1 MLGSLKC
8 ISRKHRVPIAV
19 SRRVAIGKSPMAY
32 LGHLAKGS
40 PLGSPVCLPV
50 VSDKRMCRGPRDQ
63 VQVKS
68 RCDFGPPG
76 VPCTTHS
83 SVSWAP
89 GQCVCEKRFIVERCC
104 ICQLCTQHQ
113 FMSNVVDHWSHGI
126 RGEHFAPDDSCGR
139 FAWNEYFGVRAHLHQ
154 KVLAGLFVVEVR
166 WSEKTFPAM
175 IHNASLVLLI
185 SARCTSANQRIE
197 LFAVGTSATVRTR
210 LLRKHRPSIE
220 SIGHA
225 TVDCRARHCLRYS

>member
-1 MLGSLKC
+1 MSWAFGKGESL
-8 ISRKHRVPIAV
+8 SVARV
-19 SRRVAIGKSPMAY
+19 SP
-32 LGHLAKGS
+32 
-40 PLGSPVCLPV
+40 CCFRQE
-50 VSDKRMCRGPRDQ
+50 D
-63 VQVKS
+63 VQGDPGIKYRVKS
-68 RCDFGPPG
+68 RCDFKPPG

-89 GQCVCEKRFIVERCC
+89 GQCVCEKRFVVERCC

-126 RGEHFAPDDSCGR
+126 RGEHIAPDDSCGR

-175 IHNASLVLLI
+175 IHNASLALLI
-185 SARCTSANQRIE
+185 SARCTSAKPTNR
-197 LFAVGTSATVRTR
+197 TVCGGNECDCADA
-210 LLRKHRPSIE
+210 LAAEAP
-220 SIGHA
+220 
-225 TVDCRARHCLRYS
+225 TVDRVARPRNS